1 MAECSDAIGLA
12 NWSEG
17 VIYIKIHLLAS
28 VGPSVE
34 IICNLVAYGDTLFIW
49 NSTHRLGYE
58 CIILCRVW
66 KARAAPIPTLNS
78 HLSTNISEMDIFSTK
93 RFRIYVK
100 TSTMLLQI
108 NGN

>member
-1 MAECSDAIGLA
+1 ML
-12 NWSEG
+12 
-17 VIYIKIHLLAS
+17 
-28 VGPSVE
+28 
-34 IICNLVAYGDTLFIW
+34 ICNLVAYGDTASFLW

-66 KARAAPIPTLNS
+66 KARAAPIPTLNINV
-78 HLSTNISEMDIFSTK
+78 STNISEMDIFSK

-108 NGN
+108 WNQMETSIALVRFISSIGRLLTNLKIVVMFPY